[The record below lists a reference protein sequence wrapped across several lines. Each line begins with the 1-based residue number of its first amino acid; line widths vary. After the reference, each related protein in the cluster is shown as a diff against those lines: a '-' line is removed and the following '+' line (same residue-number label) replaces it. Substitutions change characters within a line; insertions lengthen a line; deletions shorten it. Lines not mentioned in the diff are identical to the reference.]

1 MEKSFQSYILFGSFF
16 NFAIVQWHTGTWHTV
31 HGTMAHGTWHNGKRK
46 EVDLDTTLDK
56 HSKGKNKT
64 DKQLLQKSTFK
75 YMDIYLCEQPV
86 IRSNLSVSEGLSSTG
101 SRSGVI
107 GLFSQRTLLQENF
120 ICFIQ
125 IQVWSRFSNTTV
137 RGCCKKKSGE
147 KSVRWP
153 LRPRWIVETQWLASP
168 RTVDG
173 FPAPGSGSGQIFKR
187 AQLGDSPIHNV
198 IIIPWWVESSQPL
211 PALPW

>member
-1 MEKSFQSYILFGSFF
+1 M
-16 NFAIVQWHTGTWHTV
+16 T
-31 HGTMAHGTWHNGKRK
+31 HGTRRVKRK

-56 HSKGKNKT
+56 QLSQTFKGKNKT

-107 GLFSQRTLLQENF
+107 GLFSQRTLLQEKLYLFYSNPGLT
-120 ICFIQ
+120 
-125 IQVWSRFSNTTV
+125 RFSDTTV

-147 KSVRWP
+147 K
-153 LRPRWIVETQWLASP
+153 
-168 RTVDG
+168 
-173 FPAPGSGSGQIFKR
+173 KR
-187 AQLGDSPIHNV
+187 QMT
-198 IIIPWWVESSQPL
+198 VESKVDCWNPMAGLTSDR
-211 PALPW
+211 

>member
-1 MEKSFQSYILFGSFF
+1 MINSS
-16 NFAIVQWHTGTWHTV
+16 
-31 HGTMAHGTWHNGKRK
+31 R
-46 EVDLDTTLDK
+46 K
-56 HSKGKNKT
+56 HSKRKNKT

-147 KSVRWP
+147 KKRQMT
-153 LRPRWIVETQWLASP
+153 VESKVYCWLASP

-187 AQLGDSPIHNV
+187 AQLGDSPIHDV
-198 IIIPWWVESSQPL
+198 IIIPW
-211 PALPW
+211 